1 MDSDKKKDL
10 KTAFKQ
16 KELSDARSKMAL
28 FPDQLRELRGYLS
41 ASLDELGIACD
52 HTLGRTQE
60 WAQKVD
66 LDTSR
71 VLASVREFGGYCD
84 CEVLFNV
91 TPDKFGWQE
100 DP

>member
-1 MDSDKKKDL
+1 MDPDKKKAL
-10 KTAFKQ
+10 KKAYKQ
-16 KELSDARSKMAL
+16 KELSDARAKIVL

-41 ASLDELGIACD
+41 TTLDEVGIPCD

-60 WAQKVD
+60 WAQKAKLEVE
-66 LDTSR
+66 R

-84 CEVLFNV
+84 CEVLLNV